1 MFDADLILLDGTI
14 SLLDS
19 LDTPAISLT
28 RDASTGAAV
37 IDIGAGGTPADG
49 LTAVLILPTNATSGD
64 TVDAYMEA
72 ADHVDMTGTTPD
84 VERVGTFGVANAVQG
99 EILGS
104 ETPCNAFVKFQT
116 KKRYVRLN
124 LTVGAGDT
132 GVGAAKCYLTPYA
145 FPRL

>member
-1 MFDADLILLDGTI
+1 MFDENLILLDGTI

-19 LDTPAISLT
+19 LDTPPISVT

-49 LTAVLILPTNATSGD
+49 ITAVLILPTNATSGD
-64 TVDAYMEA
+64 TVTAYIEA

-84 VERVGTFGVANAVQG
+84 VERVGSFGIANATQG
-99 EILGS
+99 VILGS
-104 ETPCNAFVKFQT
+104 ETPDNAFVKFAT
-116 KKRYVRLN
+116 RKRYVRLN
-124 LTVGAGDT
+124 LTVGAGDL